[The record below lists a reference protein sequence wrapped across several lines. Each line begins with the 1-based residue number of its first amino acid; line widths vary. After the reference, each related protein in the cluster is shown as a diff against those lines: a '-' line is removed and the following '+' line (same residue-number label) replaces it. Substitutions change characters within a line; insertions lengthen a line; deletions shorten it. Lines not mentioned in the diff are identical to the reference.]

1 MFSPHRIDL
10 NLLQV
15 FITIYREGSL
25 TRASHVLHLTQPAV
39 SHSLA
44 RLRSQ
49 FNDPLFMRQGNR
61 MAPTPL
67 ARRLA
72 DSVIPGLSDIQ
83 TALNQFEAFEP
94 QHQAKVFNLALR
106 DVMETTFL
114 PPLMKDLMA
123 YPAIE
128 IVSQR
133 IARRDMEQQLAA
145 GTVDFAVDVLL
156 PVSEQTAHEHLH
168 KDKLVVVAGK
178 QHPLVQQGMDLASYL
193 QARHVLV
200 SSRAE
205 GPGIEDFALSAQ
217 GARRQIAMRCQHYFA
232 ACRVAEQ
239 TQLLVTMPEAYA
251 RTIVRHLEVALLPAP
266 EELPAVDVHLYW
278 HRQYEREPALQWFR
292 ERLRQRFIPC

>member
-15 FITIYREGSL
+15 FVTIYREGSL
-25 TRASHVLHLTQPAV
+25 TRASQVLHLTQPAV

-44 RLRSQ
+44 RLRDQ
-49 FNDPLFMRQGNR
+49 YEDPLFLRQGNR

-72 DSVIPGLSDIQ
+72 DAVLPGLSDIQ
-83 TALNQFEAFEP
+83 TALNQFQAFEP
-94 QHQAKVFNLALR
+94 QHQSKVFNLALR
-106 DVMETTFL
+106 DVLETTFL
-114 PPLMKDLMA
+114 PALMRDLVA

-145 GTVDFAVDVLL
+145 GKVDFAVDVLL
-156 PVSEQTAHEHLH
+156 PVSDQTAHEHLH
-168 KDKLVVVAGK
+168 EDRLVVMAARS
-178 QHPLVQQGMDLASYL
+178 HPLAARGMDLDAYL
-193 QARHVLV
+193 DARHVLV

-217 GARRQIAMRCQHYFA
+217 GARRKIAMRCQHYFA

-239 TQLLVTMPEAYA
+239 TQLLVTMPQAYA
-251 RTIVRHLEVALLPAP
+251 ETIVRHLDLVLLPAP
-266 EELPAVDVHLYW
+266 AELPLVDVHLYW

-292 ERLRQRFIPC
+292 ERLRHRFRTP

>member
-15 FITIYREGSL
+15 FVTIYREGSL

-39 SHSLA
+39 SHSLS
-44 RLRSQ
+44 RLRHQ
-49 FNDPLFMRQGNR
+49 FDDPLFLRQGNR

-72 DSVIPGLSDIQ
+72 DSVLPGLSEIQ
-83 TALNQFEAFEP
+83 TALNQFHAFEP

-106 DVMETTFL
+106 DVLETTFL
-114 PPLMKDLMA
+114 PGLMRDLTSF
-123 YPAIE
+123 PAIE

-133 IARRDMEQQLAA
+133 IARRDMEQQLSA
-145 GTVDFAVDVLL
+145 GKVDFAVDVLL
-156 PVSEQTAHEHLH
+156 PVSDQTAHERLH
-168 KDKLVVVAGK
+168 EDRLVVIAGRD
-178 QHPLVQQGMDLASYL
+178 HPLAREGLTLASYL
-193 QARHVLV
+193 AARHVLV
-200 SSRAE
+200 SSRSE

-217 GARRQIAMRCQHYFA
+217 GEKRQIAMRCQHYFA

-239 TQLLVTMPEAYA
+239 TELLVTMPEAYA
-251 RTIVRHLEVALLPAP
+251 NIVVDHLDVVMLPAP
-266 EELPAVDVHLYW
+266 AELPVVDIHLYW

-292 ERLRQRFIPC
+292 EHLRRHFTPG